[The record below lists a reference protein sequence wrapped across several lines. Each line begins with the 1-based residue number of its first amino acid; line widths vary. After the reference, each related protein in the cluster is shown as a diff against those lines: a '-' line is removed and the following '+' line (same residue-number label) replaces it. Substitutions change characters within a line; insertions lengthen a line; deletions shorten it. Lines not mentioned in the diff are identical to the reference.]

1 MVKKAFIIIP
11 PETGHVNPVSSLA
24 HELSKSQV
32 KVIFY
37 GNEKHREI
45 IEKTGAE
52 FRRYAHP
59 NFEYFDHSADFKDQ
73 NSLIINTMN
82 QLLDF
87 SHELL
92 PSLLD
97 DAQREQPDMIIYDT
111 LFLPG

>member
-1 MVKKAFIIIP
+1 MTKKAFILIP
-11 PETGHVNPVSSLA
+11 PETGHVNPVSGLA
-24 HELSKSQV
+24 HELCKSNV
-32 KVIFY
+32 KVIFF

-52 FRRYAHP
+52 FRRYVHP
-59 NFEYFDHSADFKDQ
+59 TFESIDKSVELKNENWLIMQAMHYF
-73 NSLIINTMN
+73 
-82 QLLDF
+82 LDF

-97 DAQREQPDMIIYDT
+97 EVEREQPDIIIYDT